1 MVITLL
7 GVIGEAAALYLRY
20 NNFLVQF
27 WCLVILWFEY
37 CGLIDIH

>member
-20 NNFLVQF
+20 NNFLVHTI
-27 WCLVILWFEY
+27 LVSCDLVV
-37 CGLIDIH
+37 